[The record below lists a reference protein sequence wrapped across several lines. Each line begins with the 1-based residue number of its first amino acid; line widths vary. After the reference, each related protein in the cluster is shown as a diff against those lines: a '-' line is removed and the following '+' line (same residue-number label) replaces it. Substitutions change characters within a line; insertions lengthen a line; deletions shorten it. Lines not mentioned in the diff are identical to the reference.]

1 MEAELRGEIDKADG
15 KWARQIEELQKEI
28 QAAGEKND
36 KSVAKGA
43 EIE

>member
-1 MEAELRGEIDKADG
+1 LEAELRGEIDGANG
-15 KWARQIEELQKEI
+15 KWTRQIEELQKEI
-28 QAAGEKND
+28 QAAADKNG